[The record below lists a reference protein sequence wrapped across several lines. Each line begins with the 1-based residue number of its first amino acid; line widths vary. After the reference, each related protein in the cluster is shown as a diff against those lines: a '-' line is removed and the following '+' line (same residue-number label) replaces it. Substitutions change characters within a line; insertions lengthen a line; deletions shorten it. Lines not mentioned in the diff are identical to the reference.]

1 MKFKTKKHLSASLIK
16 DTSVN
21 LKKTPSVNRKL
32 TLNKHHQGII
42 SKWISLTLNNKTTT
56 SSVKIKRT
64 PIQWLERYA
73 WHGVFIISG
82 LFWLVVCG
90 FIWFLSAL

>member
-1 MKFKTKKHLSASLIK
+1 MKFKTNKHLSASFTKNIP
-16 DTSVN
+16 VIF
-21 LKKTPSVNRKL
+21 KKTQSANRNI
-32 TLNKHHQGII
+32 TLQKHHQGVF
-42 SKWISLTLNNKTTT
+42 SKWVSLTINSKMTT

-90 FIWFLSAL
+90 FIWFLSSL